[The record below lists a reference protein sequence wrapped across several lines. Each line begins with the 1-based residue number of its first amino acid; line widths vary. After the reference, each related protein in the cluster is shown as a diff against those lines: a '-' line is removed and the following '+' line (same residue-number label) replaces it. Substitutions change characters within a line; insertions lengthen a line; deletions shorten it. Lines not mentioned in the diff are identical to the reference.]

1 MKASDYQ
8 CDFNHK
14 KALKSCQC
22 MAAFEGL
29 LFLQRFYSVTFDI
42 IGLYIIRGNEHE

>member
-14 KALKSCQC
+14 KALKSGQC

-29 LFLQRFYSVTFDI
+29 LFFATVFRDVIWYNRI
-42 IGLYIIRGNEHE
+42 NYNKGG